1 MQGLAE
7 SFQAVFADRP
17 AARAMGAESLRIVN
31 GFGFEQNVR
40 GLRAPLNAVAPGF
53 AATLAG

>member
-1 MQGLAE
+1 
-7 SFQAVFADRP
+7 
-17 AARAMGAESLRIVN
+17 MGAESLRIVN